1 MRLSSSRD
9 VVWSGLALAHL
20 ENGQM
25 LLHMHADFSD
35 IPAGN
40 YDLVVVSKGFRL
52 TVPVL
57 VKSASSGRI
66 E

>member
-1 MRLSSSRD
+1 M
-9 VVWSGLALAHL
+9 V
-20 ENGQM
+20 
-25 LLHMHADFSD
+25 LHMHADFSD

-57 VKSASSGRI
+57 LKSASSRKM